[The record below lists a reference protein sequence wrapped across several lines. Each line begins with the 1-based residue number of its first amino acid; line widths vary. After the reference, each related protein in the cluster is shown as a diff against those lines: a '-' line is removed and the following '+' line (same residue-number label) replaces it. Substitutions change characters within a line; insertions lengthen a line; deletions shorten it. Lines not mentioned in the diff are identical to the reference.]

1 MATDP
6 PSLHKYIVWE
16 TFPAD
21 NELLLSPDRVAL
33 QTTHTP
39 YKQEHKNNDCMYITC
54 VGNHELI
61 MLVSIVSCSC
71 DSAVLAAFTSAGHS
85 LLSAHTSD
93 ISSPLSPG
101 GGED

>member
-1 MATDP
+1 
-6 PSLHKYIVWE
+6 
-16 TFPAD
+16 
-21 NELLLSPDRVAL
+21 
-33 QTTHTP
+33 
-39 YKQEHKNNDCMYITC
+39 MYITC

-101 GGED
+101 GGGSVLGIHVVKGAANVSCVLINIGYNSP